1 MLSTCLSPPSSSS
14 LWRRLVRVF
23 NACVLLLSLC
33 LCVDRMLKSNGR
45 FIAGAGAMTLGLAA
59 SSLSQSKPAE
69 SAGSTSEV
77 LLDISGRLKN
87 IERDLG
93 ISGGGGSSAATPK
106 YNNYPVLTPKHVSL
120 MAKHLSPEIY
130 EKLKD
135 RKTASGYTLDQAI
148 QTGIDTPHLGVGVVA
163 GDEES
168 YQTFKEL
175 MDLVIEGWHGYK
187 PTDTHKTDID
197 SSKIKNGKIPDSYVI
212 STRIRAGRSVRGLA
226 LPPGTTRGERR
237 EVERVLA
244 KALSNLTKDLSGKYY
259 PLSKMTK
266 QEEQQLID
274 DHFLFQKPGGGTLL
288 TNAGAARDW
297 PDGRGIFHNN
307 NKTFLV
313 WVNEEDHM
321 RVIAMQNGGNIQEV
335 FDRFSRGVS
344 DVEKVVKGEGR
355 EYMYDDHLG
364 FVCTCP
370 SNLGTGLRAS
380 VMIKFPQL
388 SKESERFYNL
398 CSALGLQARGSK
410 GEHSPP
416 GPGGV
421 YDVSNKARI
430 GYSEVELVQT
440 MIDGIWKLIE
450 LEEDVK
456 KGRSI
461 DKKVAAILK

>member
-1 MLSTCLSPPSSSS
+1 MLSRMFKT
-14 LWRRLVRVF
+14 
-23 NACVLLLSLC
+23 NA
-33 LCVDRMLKSNGR
+33 RY
-45 FIAGAGAMTLGLAA
+45 IAGAGAVTLGLAA
-59 SSLSQSKPAE
+59 SSQSPTKTAE
-69 SAGSTSEV
+69 SSNSTSEV
-77 LLDISGRLKN
+77 LLDISSRLKN

-93 ISGGGGSSAATPK
+93 ISGSGASASKSK
-106 YNNYPVLTPKHVSL
+106 YNNYPVLTPKHKSL
-120 MAKHLSPEIY
+120 MAKHLTPEIY
-130 EKLKD
+130 DKLKD
-135 RKTASGYTLDQAI
+135 RKTANGYTIDQAI

-175 MDLVIEGWHGYK
+175 MDPVIEGWHGYK

-197 SSKIKNGKIPDSYVI
+197 PSKLRNGKIPDSYVI

-237 EVERVLA
+237 EVERVLS
-244 KALSNLTKDLSGKYY
+244 KALSNLTKDLAGKYY

-266 QEEQQLID
+266 DEEQQLID

-355 EYMYDDHLG
+355 EYI
-364 FVCTCP
+364 
-370 SNLGTGLRAS
+370 

-388 SKESERFYNL
+388 SKESERFYDL

-430 GYSEVELVQT
+430 GFSEVELVQT
-440 MIDGIWKLIE
+440 MIDGIWKLVE
-450 LEEDVK
+450 LEEDLK

>member
-1 MLSTCLSPPSSSS
+1 MMN
-14 LWRRLVRVF
+14 RL
-23 NACVLLLSLC
+23 
-33 LCVDRMLKSNGR
+33 LKSNAR
-45 FIAGAGAMTLGLAA
+45 YIAGAGAVTLGLTA
-59 SSLSQSKPAE
+59 STMVKPAE
-69 SAGSTSEV
+69 NSNSTSNV
-77 LLDISGRLKN
+77 LLDISSRLKN

-93 ISGGGGSSAATPK
+93 IGEGGGATSSKSK
-106 YNNYPVLTPKHVSL
+106 YNNYPVLTPQHKSL
-120 MAKHLSPEIY
+120 MAKSLTPEIY

-135 RKTASGYTLDQAI
+135 RRTASGYTVDQAI

-175 MDLVIEGWHGYK
+175 MDPVIEGWHGYK
-187 PTDTHKTDID
+187 PTDSHKTDID
-197 SSKIKNGKIPDSYVI
+197 SSKIRNGKIPDTYVI

-226 LPPGTTRGERR
+226 LPPGTSRGERR
-237 EVERVLA
+237 EVERVLS
-244 KALSNLTKDLSGKYY
+244 KALSNLTKDLVGKYY

-266 QEEQQLID
+266 DEEQQLID

-307 NKTFLV
+307 SKTFLV

-355 EYMYDDHLG
+355 EYMYDNHLG

-380 VMIKFPQL
+380 VMIKFPHL
-388 SKESERFYNL
+388 SKESERFYSL
-398 CSALGLQARGSK
+398 CDALGLQARGSK

-440 MIDGIWKLIE
+440 MIDGIWKLIDI
-450 LEEDVK
+450 EEDLK
-456 KGRSI
+456 KNRPV
-461 DKKVAAILK
+461 DKKVAAILKK